1 MPRWAQHP
9 GLTLCWANHPC
20 TLPACLGWARH
31 PPCTAAARTAAARG
45 LALPLRAGPGAG
57 KARGKLTSGNRRQAA
72 CPRWRG
78 TGRTPCP
85 PAHAQRVTPYTST
98 RNLAAL
104 GQQQQGQMVAD
115 LLAWRA
121 RCRGWRQVL
130 SRLGIGLLSYQ
141 QAEAAGMANAGLG
154 GGGGDLAAEDGADD
168 GHDAP
173 VQGQVGVGFQRPQPA
188 TLAREVTSVLPSQV
202 KTGPQQS
209 LR

>member
-20 TLPACLGWARH
+20 TLPACLGWPRH
-31 PPCTAAARTAAARG
+31 PPYKNPPCTAAARTAAARG

-104 GQQQQGQMVAD
+104 GQQQGRMVAD
-115 LLAWRA
+115 LFAWRA

-130 SRLGIGLLSYQ
+130 SRLGIGLLPYQ

-154 GGGGDLAAEDGADD
+154 GVVTLRRKMEPTMGMTHQCRVRLASASSDRS
-168 GHDAP
+168 P
-173 VQGQVGVGFQRPQPA
+173 RPWP
-188 TLAREVTSVLPSQV
+188 EKSPPY
-202 KTGPQQS
+202 GP
-209 LR
+209 RK